1 MSFEELIN
9 EITNSLQKN
18 PLGTDYNDI
27 IEITGSIGNLKYI
40 DSVNGF
46 EFDEN
51 RIINILTKEYGGC
64 MIGSSKFH
72 AVNDKIAKLAK
83 MKESLEEVKE
93 DFKTGD
99 KL

>member
-18 PLGTDYNDI
+18 PLGTDFNDI
-27 IEITGSIGNLKYI
+27 SEITASIGNLKYI
-40 DSVNGF
+40 DSVNGI

-64 MIGSSKFH
+64 MIGSPKFH

-83 MKESLEEVKE
+83 MDESLEEIKE
-93 DFKTGD
+93 DFKTN
-99 KL
+99 